1 MLRPDVIAIVFLLG
15 AGAALADEAGDCG
28 HPVPDRS
35 IRDCSLLVERIGTTP
50 RQLVDAYISRGAAR
64 LIMGDFD
71 RAITDL
77 DDALRLSSNDPEAFT
92 TRADASLRKAGISDY
107 LRESDAAYRRN
118 EPYTKTEQ
126 DQTRR
131 GYYEQ
136 AIADYSRALAL
147 NPRHLAAYFGRS
159 LAHRALGDED
169 RARTDQRAAD
179 YPSRARLRRSQSA
192 YAMRQFALVLDPE
205 GYRRVA
211 TERFAPLDEAIRQ
224 NTNDPRPYLERAWAF
239 VNFGQSSRALADYDQ
254 AIRIDPNHAEAYRL
268 RGEEFL
274 EQRDYPHALAD
285 FDMAVRLAP
294 DHFRGYALLGLVHER
309 MGARDQALADYRKAL
324 SLEARAGIAQEG
336 LKRLTRPDPDPA
348 DAAENLFARC
358 MVHINAGEY
367 DRAMT
372 DCDEAIRLDPR
383 RAESDYRSRAIAFDR
398 KGEYA
403 RAIAA
408 WSMVI
413 QLGPTNYF
421 RWGAWFDRGV
431 AYFKNGDYD
440 LAIADFSEVLRQN
453 PGHMGAYVRR
463 GETYARKGEFEQ
475 AIAHYD
481 EVIRR
486 HDGPLAPYYRRGFA
500 HESMGHRE
508 AAIADYRK
516 VLSFDPE
523 VVGDGEVDEV
533 ELSKQGL
540 RRLGEMP

>member
-35 IRDCSLLVERIGTTP
+35 IRDCSLIVERIGTTP
-50 RQLVDAYISRGAAR
+50 RQLVDAYISRGAAH

-92 TRADASLRKAGISDY
+92 TRADAYLRKAGISDY

-179 YPSRARLRRSQSA
+179 YPSPARLRRSQSA

-211 TERFAPLDEAIRQ
+211 TERFASLDEAIRQ
-224 NTNDPRPYLERAWAF
+224 KMNDPRPYLERAWAF

-254 AIRIDPNHAEAYRL
+254 AIHLDPSHAEAYRL

-274 EQRDYPHALAD
+274 EQRDYPRALAD
-285 FDMAVRLAP
+285 FDTVVRLEP
-294 DHFRGYALLGLVHER
+294 DNFRGYDLRGLVHER
-309 MGARDQALADYRKAL
+309 MGERDQALGDYRKAL
-324 SLEARAGIAQEG
+324 SLEARAGIALEG
-336 LKRLTRPDPDPA
+336 LKRLTRPESSV
-348 DAAENLFARC
+348 AAENLFERC
-358 MVHINAGEY
+358 RVHINAGEY
-367 DRAMT
+367 DRAIA
-372 DCDEAIRLDPR
+372 DCDEAIRLDPT
-383 RAESDYRSRAIAFDR
+383 RAKSDYRDRADLFER

-413 QLGPTNYF
+413 QLEPANY
-421 RWGAWFDRGV
+421 GARFNRGA
-431 AYFKNGDYD
+431 AYFKTGDYD
-440 LAIADFSEVLRQN
+440 LAITDFSEVLRQN
-453 PGHMGAYVRR
+453 SGHLGAYVSR
-463 GETYARKGEFEQ
+463 GETYARTGEFQQ
-475 AIAHYD
+475 AIADYD
-481 EVIRR
+481 EAIRR
-486 HDGPLAPYYRRGFA
+486 NDGRLAPYYQRGFA
-500 HESMGHRE
+500 HESIGRRQ
-508 AAIADYRK
+508 AAIADYRR
-516 VLSFDPE
+516 VLSFDPK
-523 VVGDGEVDEV
+523 VGDGLRMIEVDEV

-540 RRLGEMP
+540 RRLGEIP